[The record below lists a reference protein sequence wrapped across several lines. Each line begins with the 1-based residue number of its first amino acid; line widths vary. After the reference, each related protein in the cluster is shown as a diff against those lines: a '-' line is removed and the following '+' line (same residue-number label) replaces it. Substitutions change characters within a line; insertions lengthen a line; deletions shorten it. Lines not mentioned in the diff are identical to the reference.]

1 MKLGKALVIL
11 ALGSTGGVYAQT
23 PADALLVVAH
33 GAPVGPWN
41 DRVIGL
47 IDKVQWPG
55 PKGVAFLMPRPED
68 ETLEK
73 VAARLDQGGVKRI
86 VIVPLLISSF
96 SNHYDEIR
104 YYAGE
109 LKHAHQHEG
118 LTLGKPLKTKA
129 ATVVT
134 SAMDSD
140 PLVSRMLADQVRTV
154 SKNPKEETLVLLTH
168 GPVDEADHE
177 KWVACLKV
185 HGEYLQ
191 KTLGFKRVEYTTL
204 RDDAPKPVK
213 DAATKHL
220 QEVVRTGSQDSAV
233 IIQPVLISV
242 GMVQAEIVELLKGF
256 KYEMSASG
264 VSSHPLTLEWIRKQ
278 AAAQVAA
285 SR

>member
-1 MKLGKALVIL
+1 MKICLRALTL
-11 ALGSTGGVYAQT
+11 ALAGAAAVWAQT
-23 PADALLVVAH
+23 SADALLVVAH

-55 PKGVAFLMPRPED
+55 PKGVAFLMPRTED
-68 ETLEK
+68 EPIDK

-86 VIVPLLISSF
+86 VIVPLLISSY

-104 YYAGE
+104 YIAGE
-109 LKHAHQHEG
+109 LQHFHQHEG
-118 LTLGKPLKTKA
+118 LAMPKPLKTKA
-129 ATVVT
+129 GMLVT
-134 SAMDSD
+134 PAMDSD
-140 PLVSRMLADQVRTV
+140 SLVSKMLADQARTV

-168 GPVDEADHE
+168 GPVDEADHR
-177 KWVACLKV
+177 KWVAHLKA

-213 DAATKHL
+213 DAAIAHL
-220 QEVVRTGSQDSAV
+220 REAVGAGARDSTV

-242 GMVQAEIVELLKGF
+242 GMVQAEIVELLKGY

-264 VSSHPLTLEWIRKQ
+264 VSSHPLTLEWIRQQ
-278 AAAQVAA
+278 AAAAA
-285 SR
+285 RR